1 MSDDSRWFALKVRH
15 QHEQAAATVLG
26 LKQLEA
32 FSPTLCQRR
41 RWSDRT
47 KVLVAPLFPS
57 YVFCRFENEKR
68 LSVLNTPGV
77 LSIVGFGNSPAPVA
91 DEEIAAVRTAIASGK
106 TIEPW
111 PYLRAGERV
120 EVTHGPLKNL
130 KGVLVQSKNDW
141 RVVIS
146 VDLLMRSLAVEVDR
160 DCLASVDSFA

>member
-1 MSDDSRWFALKVRH
+1 MSDNSRWFALKVRH

-32 FSPTLCQRR
+32 FSPALRQKR

-47 KVLVAPLFPS
+47 KVLATPLFPS
-57 YVFCRFENEKR
+57 YVFCRFENQMR

-77 LSIVGFGNSPAPVA
+77 LSIVGFGNGPAPVP

-120 EVTHGPLKNL
+120 EVTHGPLKSL

-141 RVVIS
+141 RVVVS

-160 DCLASVDSFA
+160 DCLARLGA

>member
-1 MSDDSRWFALKVRH
+1 MNDESRWFALKVRH

-32 FSPTLCQRR
+32 FAPTLRQRR

-47 KVLVAPLFPS
+47 KVLVTPLFPS

-77 LSIVGFGNSPAPVA
+77 LSIVGFGNSPAPVP
-91 DEEIAAVRTAIASGK
+91 DEEIAAVRTAIASGM

-120 EVTHGPLKNL
+120 EVTHGPLKSL

-141 RVVIS
+141 RVVVS

-160 DCLASVDSFA
+160 DCLARLRA